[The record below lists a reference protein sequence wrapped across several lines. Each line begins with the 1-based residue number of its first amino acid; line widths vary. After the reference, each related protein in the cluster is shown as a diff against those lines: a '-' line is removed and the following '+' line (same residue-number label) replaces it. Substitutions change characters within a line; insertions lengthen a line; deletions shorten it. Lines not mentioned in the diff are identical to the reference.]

1 MGGGATEVE
10 KHKTCINRR
19 KITCTKSLGSTI
31 FSFNPQLFT
40 SDDIKKRIIQRFFKS
55 INYQWIIN
63 NQNIYT

>member
-31 FSFNPQLFT
+31 FSFNLQLFT
-40 SDDIKKRIIQRFFKS
+40 SDDIKKRIIQRFL
-55 INYQWIIN
+55 NQLIIN
-63 NQNIYT
+63 E